1 MYYAA
6 NTMYIPVCA
15 TLQHVFPFLSCL
27 FPLQEQE
34 LEVPQPW
41 QPCLLC
47 GEFLDSSHRSS
58 WLSGWMMELSACEQ
72 LPLLN
77 EEYRLN
83 TETQWTLTCLLIDCP
98 PEDVPQ
104 LNPNEETN
112 LQKSMQSI
120 KEPGPFK
127 VPVKLWRVRV
137 ETILPDVRM
146 GPKSYQIICGTKYQ
160 YWTIFRSHS
169 VLVMAPT

>member
-120 KEPGPFK
+120 NLTSLLPGRDACSELLSTLEDLDAA
-127 VPVKLWRVRV
+127 VISIR
-137 ETILPDVRM
+137 
-146 GPKSYQIICGTKYQ
+146 
-160 YWTIFRSHS
+160 
-169 VLVMAPT
+169 